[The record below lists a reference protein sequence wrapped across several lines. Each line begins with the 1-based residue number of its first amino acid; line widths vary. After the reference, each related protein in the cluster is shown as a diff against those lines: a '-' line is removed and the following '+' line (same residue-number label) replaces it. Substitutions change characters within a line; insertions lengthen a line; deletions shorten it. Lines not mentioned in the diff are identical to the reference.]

1 MKIAP
6 IEAKRASGP
15 RVLTHRKSSG
25 IVVFQAWCRS
35 EIVRPHILL
44 IGRVIIKNSLRLSS
58 PNVHHRRHIPRFLL
72 LHGGNLILQ
81 ILDIVHYIHLFDFV
95 QFQLHQI
102 IRMLFS
108 LLFLGLLIGLLVANS
123 HITFVTVGILAQ
135 ESRPRELGVF
145 DRSLGGAFITYLF
158 FERRNLLLCLR
169 PLNNCRSY
177 ETISHSSLV
186 VEWLLLFLGQ
196 HLSGYRELNLV
207 FFMGRTL
214 RT

>member
-108 LLFLGLLIGLLVANS
+108 LLFLGLLIGLLY
-123 HITFVTVGILAQ
+123 ILFVSVGILAQ